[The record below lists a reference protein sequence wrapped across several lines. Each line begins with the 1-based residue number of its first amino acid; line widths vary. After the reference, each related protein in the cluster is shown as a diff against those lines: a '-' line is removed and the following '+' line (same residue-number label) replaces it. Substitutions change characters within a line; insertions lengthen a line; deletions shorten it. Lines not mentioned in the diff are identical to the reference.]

1 MVYFPDKS
9 DRIFTRRN
17 SKMAIAICWIV
28 PVLILLPSL
37 TGKWGKHALDC
48 KTRGCTIIDHDRNGE
63 KNGLPFKKFLLAV
76 GVSFPTFV
84 LIVANTMIYI
94 KVNKIIRLFEL
105 FNIKLFKGATLK
117 HANPRK
123 FLFSIDFASK
133 TSKHRFLLKPYL
145 N

>member
-76 GVSFPTFV
+76 GISFPTFV

-94 KVNKIIRLFEL
+94 KVNKIIRIFEL
-105 FNIKLFKGATLK
+105 FNIKLFTRCNTETCKK
-117 HANPRK
+117 YPRK
-123 FLFSIDFASK
+123 FLFSIDFVSK
-133 TSKHRFLLKPYL
+133 KSKHRF
-145 N
+145 